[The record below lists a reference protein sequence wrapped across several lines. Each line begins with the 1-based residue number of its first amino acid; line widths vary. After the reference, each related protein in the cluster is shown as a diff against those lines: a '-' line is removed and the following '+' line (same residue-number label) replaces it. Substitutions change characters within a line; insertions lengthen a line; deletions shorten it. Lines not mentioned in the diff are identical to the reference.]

1 GNEEAR
7 ILTNMGVLYRHLG
20 DPVKALEA
28 YQQAR
33 KRFIQWRHVAGE
45 IGVLRNVGILQSAS
59 VGDHEAAVKTFSEAI
74 ELAQKTGN
82 KRTEMQGRLYRAEAR
97 RLLGNIDDARL
108 DFEASLEGARSLG
121 AAEEQWK
128 SLFGLGKIAEAQG
141 QKQEARQLFESSLSI
156 IESLRARLSLSSLRP
171 GFLADKRAVYDAM
184 ISSAFSGR
192 PDQQITAS
200 VLGLMERARART
212 FQDSLGKS
220 IEVIQKRRA
229 PEATKRLKDVREQLT
244 ALLPRQLAASRPD
257 HQLVAEY
264 NRLENEYTRVENEI
278 SQEVPLGSAL
288 PPELKAVQQALGP
301 ARVDLLVEYWLGDG
315 YLAWVWA
322 TPTEAG
328 TGSSRPLPP
337 QMLSD
342 CLASL
347 SDPNEVG
354 WRSKCREASQL
365 LLQPIRERSLPSGR
379 RIVIV
384 PDGILQSVPFEVLE
398 MPGGRLLI
406 EQAAVHYVPSAGV
419 LLDRPSDRGWS
430 SRAPWSE
437 SLVALGNPVA
447 VKASPAGSFETWEAL
462 PHSEEEV
469 LAVARL
475 LPGRKSVHL
484 GAGARKQ
491 ELPWTGGKSAPILH
505 LATHSTIDLESPD
518 RSRIIFSGTP
528 QTGPFDYLFLR
539 E

>member
-1 GNEEAR
+1 
-7 ILTNMGVLYRHLG
+7 M
-20 DPVKALEA
+20 
-28 YQQAR
+28 
-33 KRFIQWRHVAGE
+33 
-45 IGVLRNVGILQSAS
+45 
-59 VGDHEAAVKTFSEAI
+59 
-74 ELAQKTGN
+74 
-82 KRTEMQGRLYRAEAR
+82 
-97 RLLGNIDDARL
+97 
-108 DFEASLEGARSLG
+108 
-121 AAEEQWK
+121 
-128 SLFGLGKIAEAQG
+128 IA
-141 QKQEARQLFESSLSI
+141 
-156 IESLRARLSLSSLRP
+156 
-171 GFLADKRAVYDAM
+171 
-184 ISSAFSGR
+184 SAFSGR
-192 PDQQITAS
+192 SEQQITAS
-200 VLGLMERARART
+200 ALGLMERARART

-278 SQEVPLGSAL
+278 SQEVPLGSAS
-288 PPELKAVQQALGP
+288 PPELKAVQQALG
-301 ARVDLLVEYWLGDG
+301 RGGVDLLVEYWLGDG

-354 WRSKCREASQL
+354 WRSKCSEVSQL

-539 E
+539 EIPDLDLSGTQLVTLSACETSRGKLIGAEGTQDFSRVLMLAGARVTVTSLWRVSDEAASELMQQFYYELSRGEPVSQALREAKLRFLHSKSGFQHPAYWAAFVATGQAGTPLSLPMSWGSSVLGLVVVALGIAAVGVFTRRLKRSRRGKMAFEALQR